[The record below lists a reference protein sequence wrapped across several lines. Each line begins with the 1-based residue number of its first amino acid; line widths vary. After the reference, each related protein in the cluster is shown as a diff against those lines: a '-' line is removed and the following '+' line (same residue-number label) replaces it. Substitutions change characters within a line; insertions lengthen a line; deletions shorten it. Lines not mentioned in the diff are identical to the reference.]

1 MKNAMKILLWGLFP
15 VSLAASAGTAAQEIN
30 LSVQQAYH
38 VPNTLMVA
46 QLQASATGP
55 NAADLG
61 QKVNAKMRWALQQTG
76 KADHV
81 QAQTMNYH
89 TQRDY
94 VDGKPDGWTVQQTLQ
109 VSAPQSSRLDQL
121 LGDLQSRLELVSMQ
135 AAPTESARES
145 AATAAAHQAIQR
157 FKQRANNFCK
167 DFGYSQSVLNSVQIN
182 TLRSSPGPV
191 MMMTAR
197 TPVASAPGESAMS
210 VEVSGSVHCL
220 NGQ

>member
-1 MKNAMKILLWGLFP
+1 
-15 VSLAASAGTAAQEIN
+15 
-30 LSVQQAYH
+30 
-38 VPNTLMVA
+38 PNTLMVA

-167 DFGYSQSVLNSVQIN
+167 DFGYAQSVLNSVQIN

-191 MMMTAR
+191 MMMAAR